1 MWDVIDLSRWQF
13 ALTALYHFLFVPLT
27 LGLIFLLAIMETIY
41 VVTGKT
47 IYRDMTRFWGKLF
60 GINFAL
66 GVATGLTMEFQFGT
80 NWSFYSNYVG
90 DIFGAPLAMEALMAF
105 FLESTFVGLFFF
117 GWQRLNKYQHLLV
130 TWLVAFGSNLSAL
143 WILNA
148 NGWMQYP
155 TGAHFDID
163 TLRMEMTSF
172 SELVF
177 NPVSQVKF
185 VHTVMAGYV
194 TGAMFIMAISAWYLL
209 RGRER
214 DVALRSFAI
223 GSVFGTLAIIG
234 TLQLG
239 DSSAYEVAQ
248 VQPVKLAAM
257 EGEWQTEPAPAPFHV
272 VAWPEQDQERN
283 AFAIKIPALLGILAT
298 HSLDKPVPGLKNL
311 MAETYPR
318 LQRGRMAW
326 LLMQEISQGNR
337 EPHVLQAFR
346 ELEGDLGYGM
356 LLSRYAPDM
365 NHVTAAQYQAAMRGA
380 IPQVAPVFWSF
391 RIMVGCG
398 SLLLLVMLIALVQT
412 LRGKIDQHR
421 WVLKMALWSLPLP
434 WIAIEAGW
442 FMTEFGRQPWAIQ
455 DILPTYSAHSA
466 LTTGQL
472 AFSLI
477 MIVGLYTL
485 FLIAE
490 VYLMQAEAWNEYLD
504 QPDSRVYDP
513 LDKVRER
520 AGILPVRE
528 AWKTFSN
535 SPAKV
540 DTKVGMREIIRN
552 EYSIEFAFEGHR
564 YWDIRRWTIA
574 HQVMNE
580 KQYGWNILGTTFQ
593 TFYNNENGP
602 IVVWSKNKFVAP
614 RDYLEPFNA
623 EEILISG
630 MVQNPGW

>member
-1 MWDVIDLSRWQF
+1 M
-13 ALTALYHFLFVPLT
+13 
-27 LGLIFLLAIMETIY
+27 
-41 VVTGKT
+41 
-47 IYRDMTRFWGKLF
+47 
-60 GINFAL
+60 
-66 GVATGLTMEFQFGT
+66 
-80 NWSFYSNYVG
+80 
-90 DIFGAPLAMEALMAF
+90 
-105 FLESTFVGLFFF
+105 
-117 GWQRLNKYQHLLV
+117 
-130 TWLVAFGSNLSAL
+130 
-143 WILNA
+143 
-148 NGWMQYP
+148 
-155 TGAHFDID
+155 
-163 TLRMEMTSF
+163 
-172 SELVF
+172 
-177 NPVSQVKF
+177 
-185 VHTVMAGYV
+185 

-490 VYLMQAEAWNEYLD
+490 VYLMQKYARLGPSAMQSE
-504 QPDSRVYDP
+504 QPTQQQ
-513 LDKVRER
+513 
-520 AGILPVRE
+520 G
-528 AWKTFSN
+528 
-535 SPAKV
+535 
-540 DTKVGMREIIRN
+540 
-552 EYSIEFAFEGHR
+552 
-564 YWDIRRWTIA
+564 
-574 HQVMNE
+574 
-580 KQYGWNILGTTFQ
+580 
-593 TFYNNENGP
+593 
-602 IVVWSKNKFVAP
+602 
-614 RDYLEPFNA
+614 
-623 EEILISG
+623 
-630 MVQNPGW
+630 